1 MSQPL
6 YTSFTTSPEEKGVR
20 FDFLLAQ
27 KLGAS
32 RSQAQKLI
40 RNGSALV
47 NDAAVKVGY
56 EMRVGDEVVFV
67 DTVEPVAVDTTTKEE
82 MIRDIPVIAETDEYL
97 VVNKPAGVLVHP
109 TEAGEKHTLAAWLV
123 QHYPE
128 LQQIGE
134 NPDRPGIVH
143 RLDKEA
149 SGLLVVARTQAM
161 FHHLKQQFQQR
172 TTEKFYDVLVYGEV
186 ERDYGMIT
194 FPIDRG
200 PDGRMVSR
208 PNIEEITLETVSS
221 IQPGREAITEFWVER
236 RFVNHTLLRVK
247 IHTGR
252 THQIRVHFF
261 AYNQPVV
268 GDTLY
273 KQRRFREARGQEPL
287 NRLFLHATELS
298 FTTLDGTRVSYTA
311 PLPDILEQYL
321 TTLRSR

>member
-1 MSQPL
+1 M
-6 YTSFTTSPEEKGVR
+6 
-20 FDFLLAQ
+20 DFLLAQ
-27 KLGAS
+27 KLGMT

-40 RNGSALV
+40 RSETALV
-47 NDAAVKVGY
+47 NGRSAKVGY
-56 EMRVGDEVVFV
+56 EIRLNDVVEFV
-67 DTVEPVAVDTTTKEE
+67 EKVHKREKVYKAMEQSV
-82 MIRDIPVIAETDEYL
+82 RDVPVIAETDEYL

-109 TEAGEKHTLAAWLV
+109 TEAHEEHTLAAWLLTR
-123 QHYPE
+123 YPE
-128 LQQIGE
+128 LEDVGE
-134 NPDRPGIVH
+134 HPDRPGIVH

-149 SGLLVVARTQAM
+149 SGLLVVAKTTAM

-186 ERDYGMIT
+186 EREYGMIT

-208 PNIEEITLETVSS
+208 PNIDEVTLETVRT
-221 IQPGREAITEFWVER
+221 IQPGREAITEFWVEG

-261 AYNQPVV
+261 AYNHPVV

-273 KQRRFREARGQEPL
+273 KQRRFREARGQQPL
-287 NRLFLHATELS
+287 SRLFLHATELS
-298 FTTLDGTRVSYTA
+298 FSTLDGSRVCYTA
-311 PLPDILEQYL
+311 PLPEILVEYL
-321 TTLRSR
+321 STLHSR